1 MRIWAALVIATSLI
15 LESQAQA
22 QESDSHA
29 GYHYPAPQT
38 SEVYVSRLATLPD
51 ANKRTRVGF
60 TVGLNARQM
69 QRAYAPTY
77 HLFAKGAHAQKLIII
92 ATGPGHY
99 DTLFRMRGL
108 LAAMTADAR
117 TSPLFR
123 NLASPE
129 NINFFDLAKMTG
141 FEQITVTDGE
151 TFAHRIKLP

>member
-1 MRIWAALVIATSLI
+1 MRIPVALAIVAGLSLP
-15 LESQAQA
+15 AHT
-22 QESDSHA
+22 QENDSHA
-29 GYHYPAPQT
+29 GYYYPAPQS

-77 HLFAKGAHAQKLIII
+77 HLFAKGAHAQKLIIV
-92 ATGPGHY
+92 ATGRRHY
-99 DTLFRMRGL
+99 DTLYRMRGL

-151 TFAHRIKLP
+151 NFAHRIKLP